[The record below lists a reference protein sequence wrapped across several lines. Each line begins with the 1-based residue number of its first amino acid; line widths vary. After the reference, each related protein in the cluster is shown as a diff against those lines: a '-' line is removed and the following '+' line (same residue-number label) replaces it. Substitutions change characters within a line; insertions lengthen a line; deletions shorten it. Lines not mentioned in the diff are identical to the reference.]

1 MSDPPLHIHYPGD
14 AGPIVSSA
22 RQPSSTKRNVN
33 TYYYVAESVFRGCRS
48 KIRLNQPAQH
58 QNWGP
63 ETGFRP
69 IFLQFPPGLRIDS
82 TMGGFRNLISL
93 TYAQKLSLV
102 AAIPL
107 LAAVTAIALVVA
119 YQSRATAERE
129 IQALEQRLIEA
140 KKEELRN
147 YVTQARNGFA
157 YIYGRASP
165 DDQVAKTLV
174 TQILSAMIYGK
185 DGFFFVYDYDGNNLV
200 SPRQTE
206 FINRNWADLTDSD
219 GTPIVDEFITLAR
232 QGAGWHSF
240 MWQKPSTG
248 EEAQMIAYVVGL
260 QDWRWVVGTGVFID
274 DIVATVANAR
284 AEVEARVQRT
294 FLYIGGIVL
303 AAMLVVFASGML
315 LNFRER
321 RLADAKLKELT
332 QRVLDTQEEERGRV
346 ARELHDGISQILV
359 GVRYALDNARRRL
372 GRGEN
377 AAAQEPLQK
386 GIDNLGTAITEVRR
400 ISRDL
405 RPGVLDDLGL
415 GPALKALTDDFRE
428 RTGIETEF
436 STVVFRNRL
445 DQDSKIALYRI
456 AQEALTNI
464 ERHSGAT
471 RVTID
476 LRGHKKGATMR
487 VTDNGHGLRSEP
499 GHVSAGIGLRNMQ
512 ERIEQLDGTLRIL
525 SSRGGTAIEVSLP
538 LSHMLPPQE
547 DPTPKRKAGF

>member
-1 MSDPPLHIHYPGD
+1 M
-14 AGPIVSSA
+14 
-22 RQPSSTKRNVN
+22 R
-33 TYYYVAESVFRGCRS
+33 
-48 KIRLNQPAQH
+48 
-58 QNWGP
+58 
-63 ETGFRP
+63 
-69 IFLQFPPGLRIDS
+69 
-82 TMGGFRNLISL
+82 GFRNLISL

-102 AAIPL
+102 AALPL
-107 LAAVTAIALVVA
+107 IVAVAAIAVFVA
-119 YQSRATAERE
+119 YESRATAERE
-129 IQALEQRLIEA
+129 IRALERRLVEA
-140 KKEELRN
+140 KKDELRN

-165 DDQVAKTLV
+165 NDQEAKILV

-206 FINRNWADLTDSD
+206 FINRNWEGLTDSD

-274 DIVATVANAR
+274 DITATVANAR

-294 FLYIGGIVL
+294 FMYIGGIVL
-303 AAMLVVFASGML
+303 AAVLIVFASGML
-315 LNFRER
+315 LNIRER

-332 QRVLDTQEEERGRV
+332 QRVFDAQEEERGRV

-359 GVRYALDNARRRL
+359 GVRYALDNTRRRL
-372 GRGEN
+372 SRGDD
-377 AAAQEPLQK
+377 AGAQAPLDK
-386 GIDNLGTAITEVRR
+386 GIENLGTAITEVRR

-471 RVTID
+471 HVTID

-487 VTDNGHGLRSEP
+487 ITDNGRGLPSGPDRAS
-499 GHVSAGIGLRNMQ
+499 SGIGLRNMQ
-512 ERIEQLDGTLRIL
+512 ERIEQLDGSLRIL
-525 SSRGGTAIEVSLP
+525 SSRGGRSGTVIEVSLP
-538 LSHMLPPQE
+538 LSHLLSPQE
-547 DPTPKRKAGF
+547 EDATPKRKAGS

>member
-1 MSDPPLHIHYPGD
+1 MNHVHFSRTYDATLTRNGRGD
-14 AGPIVSSA
+14 L
-22 RQPSSTKRNVN
+22 
-33 TYYYVAESVFRGCRS
+33 F
-48 KIRLNQPAQH
+48 L
-58 QNWGP
+58 
-63 ETGFRP
+63 
-69 IFLQFPPGLRIDS
+69 LQFRPGLRNDS
-82 TMGGFRNLISL
+82 DMRPLRDMISL

-107 LAAVTAIALVVA
+107 VAAVAAIAVMVTYEA
-119 YQSRATAERE
+119 RATADRE
-129 IQALEQRLIEA
+129 IKALERRLIEA

-157 YIYGRASP
+157 YIYGRAAP
-165 DDQVAKTLV
+165 DDEIAKNLV

-185 DGFFFVYDYDGNNLV
+185 DGFFFVYDYDGTNLV

-206 FINRNWADLTDSD
+206 FINRNWEGLTDSN
-219 GTPIVDEFITLAR
+219 GTPVVDEFLRLAR

-248 EEAQMIAYVVGL
+248 DEAMMIAYVVGL
-260 QDWRWVVGTGVFID
+260 QDWRWAVGTGVFID

-284 AEVEARVQRT
+284 AEVEARVRRT

-303 AAMLVVFASGML
+303 AALLIVFVSGML

-332 QRVLDTQEEERGRV
+332 QRVFDAQEEERGRV

-372 GRGEN
+372 QRGDDGG
-377 AAAQEPLQK
+377 ARDPLDK
-386 GIDNLGTAITEVRR
+386 GIDNLGSAITEVRR

-436 STVVFRNRL
+436 TTVVFRNRL
-445 DQDSKIALYRI
+445 DQDAKIALYRI

-476 LRGHKKGATMR
+476 LRGHKRGATMR
-487 VTDNGHGLRSEP
+487 ITDNGRGLRRRLGEITP
-499 GHVSAGIGLRNMQ
+499 GIGLRNMQ
-512 ERIEQLDGTLRIL
+512 ERIEQLDGSLRIL
-525 SSRGGTAIEVSLP
+525 SSRGAQSGTVIEASLP
-538 LSHMLPPQE
+538 LSRLLPPQE
-547 DPTPKRKAGF
+547 DATPKGKAGS